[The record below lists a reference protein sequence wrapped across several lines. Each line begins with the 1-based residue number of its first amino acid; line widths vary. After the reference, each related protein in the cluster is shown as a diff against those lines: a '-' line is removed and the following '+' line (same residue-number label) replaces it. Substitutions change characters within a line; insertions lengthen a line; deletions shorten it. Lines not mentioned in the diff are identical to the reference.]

1 MADDFGKVWFA
12 TGDDTLKPG
21 DLVLGPEEVILV
33 GLHRGGFKPT
43 LAMNLWMIA
52 ETVGMDDLRAPE
64 FQQALGELE
73 RIAHERREQGR
84 SGPWEDNPPSDG

>member
-1 MADDFGKVWFA
+1 MTDDFGEVWFA
-12 TGDDTLKPG
+12 TSAGRLEPG
-21 DLVLGPEEVILV
+21 DLVLEPEEEMLV

-64 FQQALGELE
+64 FESVLGTLR
-73 RIAHERREQGR
+73 RIAATRSEQGR
-84 SGPWEDNPPSDG
+84 EGERE